1 MTRFKLIG
9 SNFLFALSGLL
20 MLYPFFR
27 MITASME
34 PGAKAYHMPPNFFP
48 KPDFTN
54 YVTIF
59 TGATPLARTIL
70 NSFIVTIIVT
80 FLQLIFSPLAA
91 FAFARFRFFGR
102 DKFFMLMIGSLMVPI
117 QVTTIPL
124 FILMSKL
131 HLINHLASV
140 ILLSL
145 NGAFGIFL
153 MRQFFLSLPLA
164 LFEAAEIDGASAF
177 YMYRKIALPLVKP
190 GLATL
195 GILTFVGSWS
205 AFFLPYFF
213 LNNLEASTLP
223 IGFLALFGPYNTF
236 DQGNV
241 LAAASVAIFPVF
253 IIFVVAQRWI
263 VESLSR
269 SGVKG

>member
-1 MTRFKLIG
+1 MG
-9 SNFLFALSGLL
+9 SNFLFALSGLV

-59 TGATPLARTIL
+59 TGATPLARTLL

-236 DQGNV
+236 DQGHV

-253 IIFVVAQRWI
+253 IIFIIAQRWI

-269 SGVKG
+269 SGIKG

>member
-1 MTRFKLIG
+1 MTRFRSFG
-9 SNFLFALSGLL
+9 SNFFFALSGLV

-48 KPDFTN
+48 QPDFSN

-59 TGATPLARTIL
+59 TGATPLARNIL

-80 FLQLIFSPLAA
+80 FLQLIFCPLAA
-91 FAFARFRFFGR
+91 FAFARFQFLGR
-102 DKFFMLMIGSLMVPI
+102 DKFFILMIGSLMVPI

-153 MRQFFLSLPLA
+153 MRQFFLSLPIA

-236 DQGNV
+236 DQGHV

-253 IIFVVAQRWI
+253 IIFIVAQRWI

>member
-1 MTRFKLIG
+1 MTKVRSLLG
-9 SNFLFALSGLL
+9 NLFFVISGFV
-20 MLYPFFR
+20 MVYPFFR

-34 PGAKAYHMPPNFFP
+34 PGAKAFHMPPNFFP
-48 KPDFTN
+48 KPNLSN
-54 YVTIF
+54 YITIF
-59 TGATPLARTIL
+59 TGATPLARNLI
-70 NSFIVTIIVT
+70 NSFLVTIIVT
-80 FLQLIFSPLAA
+80 VLQLIFSPLAA
-91 FAFARFRFFGR
+91 FAFARFRFVGR

-153 MRQFFLSLPLA
+153 MRQFFLALPTA

-177 YMYRKIALPLVKP
+177 YMYRKIAIPLVKP
-190 GLATL
+190 GLTTL
-195 GILTFVGSWS
+195 AILTFVSSWS

-213 LNNLEASTLP
+213 LNNLDGSTLP

-241 LAAASVAIFPVF
+241 LAAATVAILPIF
-253 IIFVVAQRWI
+253 IIFIIAQRWI

>member
-1 MTRFKLIG
+1 MV
-9 SNFLFALSGLL
+9 
-20 MLYPFFR
+20 YPFFR

-34 PGAKAYHMPPNFFP
+34 PGAVAYHMPPNFFP
-48 KPDFTN
+48 KPDLAN

-59 TGATPLARTIL
+59 TGATPLARNIL

-80 FLQLIFSPLAA
+80 ALQLIFSPLAA
-91 FAFARFRFFGR
+91 FAFARFRFYGR

-164 LFEAAEIDGASAF
+164 LFEAAEIDGAGAF
-177 YMYRKIALPLVKP
+177 YTYRKIALPLVKP

-213 LNNLEASTLP
+213 LNNLDSSTLP
-223 IGFLALFGPYNTF
+223 IGFLSLFGPYNTF

-241 LAAASVAIFPVF
+241 LAASSVAIFPVF
-253 IIFVVAQRWI
+253 LIFIVAQRWI

-269 SGVKG
+269 SGLKG